1 MTTDGSEERHGR
13 LPWFRPDDLTAEQR
27 EHYDRLLSG
36 PRDRG
41 ALADE
46 HGRLNGPFN
55 ARVLDPP
62 VGTAINQ
69 LGAVLRFATP
79 ALSGR
84 QREMAIL
91 EIARFEKSG
100 YEWRAHSRAGL
111 AAGLRPEEI
120 AAILRGEDTET
131 FSPDERLTR
140 RVVRALTAERDL
152 PDALFDEAADGLGLV
167 AVFDLVSLV
176 GYYQQ
181 TALALRV
188 CRVPEG
194 GPSIFSADDGGL

>member
-1 MTTDGSEERHGR
+1 MTTDDSEERHGR

-27 EHYDRLLSG
+27 GYYDRLLSG
-36 PRDRG
+36 PRDRA
-41 ALADE
+41 ALVDE
-46 HGRLNGPFN
+46 HGRLHGPFN
-55 ARVLDPP
+55 ALALDPR
-62 VGTAINQ
+62 VGTAIERF
-69 LGAVLRFATP
+69 GAVLRFATP

-100 YEWRAHSRAGL
+100 YEWRAHSRTGL
-111 AAGLRPEEI
+111 AAGLRPAEI
-120 AAILRGEDTET
+120 AAILRGEDAET

-140 RVVRALTAERDL
+140 RVVRSLTAERDL
-152 PDALFDEAADGLGLV
+152 PDALFDEAAEVLGLV

-176 GYYQQ
+176 GHYQH

-188 CRVPEG
+188 WRVPE
-194 GPSIFSADDGGL
+194 ANDGGL